1 MTSGN
6 ISIAS
11 DAGDKFRSAFQI
23 DSLQQAQDAVN
34 NLDGLWSSGAHD
46 FAKRDQFDDAAQA
59 VKRRFESGSY
69 KPGTLA
75 QAPPPAK
82 DAPAG
87 APAETRHI
95 ASATTWRAIC
105 VEPDWCKVGDKPI
118 PFDSFATINQEDRA
132 SPNVK
137 ARGVPVYRLGDT
149 HKGTEANAG
158 AHVVSQTSQGSGY
171 VKVLNEDQHGVKAN
185 GIPVARDKTA
195 CLVNCN
201 ENGIGGAFGR
211 LQTDYKTMFPVK
223 TQDDW
228 KADRQYFEDAKKLAD
243 EEGERISRELDKAK
257 AELDKTSWYRR
268 SQWTQRSEIKDRIS
282 SLESQLQARG
292 RDSIYYRDQMNHAF
306 EMAFPESAGG
316 PVMSAGPSWTEQ
328 REIGRQVE
336 MQRRNEARL
345 NAATQSPFAMAGA
358 AFAEG
363 MGGDAQAMEGMAQA
377 FDGIAQAGSGRLAM
391 QPGPRPRQLASRS
404 VRRRPTSQQDR
415 PAGRSQVA
423 APPKPDGTYVKQE
436 TLAERYARLVKS
448 NKPWKWDEDFPQGEN
463 ISSRQRAKIKQQAID
478 EGLIPDVK
486 MKPGTR
492 YPDFENAGL
501 INRVDKLPEGLWKS
515 GDTAQFNWLDARI
528 PGGRPAGFT
537 WHHSEIAG
545 RMELVP
551 FGPHNI
557 INHVGGRS
565 PGHWAHAPR

>member
-1 MTSGN
+1 MTGGN
-6 ISIAS
+6 ISIPS

-75 QAPPPAK
+75 EDPPPAK

-95 ASATTWRAIC
+95 ASATTWKAIC

-185 GIPVARDKTA
+185 GIPVARDKTP
-195 CLVNCN
+195 CLVNCDA
-201 ENGIGGAFGR
+201 NGVGGALGM
-211 LQTDYKTMFPVK
+211 LQTDYKTMLRVR

-228 KADRQYFEDAKKLAD
+228 KADRQYFEDAKKNAD
-243 EEGERISRELDKAK
+243 EEGKRISRELDKAK
-257 AELDKTSWYRR
+257 AELDKTSWYRP
-268 SQWTQRSEIKDRIS
+268 SQWAQRSEIKDRIS

-377 FDGIAQAGSGRLAM
+377 FDGIAQARAGRLAM
-391 QPGPRPRQLASRS
+391 EPGPRPRPLASRS
-404 VRRRPTSQQDR
+404 VRRGRGQGSGGGTPKPPATQPGVYVSTTKVANGYSFQLDKLGRVTKAEGDIKLNKSQGRNSKAQTEAGGADRLSTDQGGHYVGRRFDGPTEAFNHFAQDRNFNNSAYKRLENSWQKLLENGHSVRVEIVPTYVGQSLRPTTITVRQWVNGVRQ
-415 PAGRSQVA
+415 PPMVFQNAAG
-423 APPKPDGTYVKQE
+423 G
-436 TLAERYARLVKS
+436 
-448 NKPWKWDEDFPQGEN
+448 
-463 ISSRQRAKIKQQAID
+463 
-478 EGLIPDVK
+478 
-486 MKPGTR
+486 
-492 YPDFENAGL
+492 
-501 INRVDKLPEGLWKS
+501 
-515 GDTAQFNWLDARI
+515 
-528 PGGRPAGFT
+528 
-537 WHHSEIAG
+537 
-545 RMELVP
+545 
-551 FGPHNI
+551 
-557 INHVGGRS
+557 
-565 PGHWAHAPR
+565 

>member
-1 MTSGN
+1 MTGGN
-6 ISIAS
+6 ISIPS

-69 KPGTLA
+69 KPGTLV
-75 QAPPPAK
+75 QDPPPAK
-82 DAPAG
+82 DPPAG

-95 ASATTWRAIC
+95 ASATTWKAIC

-185 GIPVARDKTA
+185 GIPVARDKTP
-195 CLVNCN
+195 CLVNCDA
-201 ENGIGGAFGR
+201 NGVGGALGM
-211 LQTDYKTMFPVK
+211 LQTDYKTMFRVR

-228 KADRQYFEDAKKLAD
+228 KADRQYFEDAKKHAD
-243 EEGERISRELDKAK
+243 EEGKRISRELDKAK
-257 AELDKTSWYRR
+257 AELDKTSWYRP
-268 SQWTQRSEIKDRIS
+268 SQWAQRSEIKDRIS

-377 FDGIAQAGSGRLAM
+377 FDGIAQARAGRLAM
-391 QPGPRPRQLASRS
+391 EPGPRPRPLASRS
-404 VRRRPTSQQDR
+404 VRRGRGQGSGGGTPKPPATQPGVYVSQTKVANGYTFEMDSLGRVTKSSGDLTLNKSQGRNTKAQLEAGGADRLSTDQGGHYIGRRFNGPTEPFNHFAQNGNFNNSSYKILENSWQKMLEAGQSVRVEIVPTFVGNSLR
-415 PAGRSQVA
+415 PASLTVRQWIDGVPRQVRVFQNA
-423 APPKPDGTYVKQE
+423 A
-436 TLAERYARLVKS
+436 
-448 NKPWKWDEDFPQGEN
+448 
-463 ISSRQRAKIKQQAID
+463 
-478 EGLIPDVK
+478 
-486 MKPGTR
+486 
-492 YPDFENAGL
+492 
-501 INRVDKLPEGLWKS
+501 
-515 GDTAQFNWLDARI
+515 
-528 PGGRPAGFT
+528 GG
-537 WHHSEIAG
+537 
-545 RMELVP
+545 
-551 FGPHNI
+551 
-557 INHVGGRS
+557 
-565 PGHWAHAPR
+565 

>member
-1 MTSGN
+1 MTGGN
-6 ISIAS
+6 ISIPS

-34 NLDGLWSSGAHD
+34 NLDGLWSSGTHD
-46 FAKRDQFDDAAQA
+46 FAKRDQFDDAANA

-75 QAPPPAK
+75 QDPPPAK

-87 APAETRHI
+87 TPAETRHI

-149 HKGTEANAG
+149 HKGTQANAG

-171 VKVLNEDQHGVKAN
+171 VKMLNEDQHGVKAN
-185 GIPVARDKTA
+185 GIPVARDKTP
-195 CLVNCN
+195 CLVNCDAD
-201 ENGIGGAFGR
+201 GVGGALGM
-211 LQTDYKTMFPVK
+211 LQTDYKTMFRVR

-228 KADRQYFEDAKKLAD
+228 KADRQYFEDAKKNAD
-243 EEGERISRELDKAK
+243 EEGKRISRELDKAK
-257 AELDKTSWYRR
+257 AELDKTSWYRP
-268 SQWTQRSEIKDRIS
+268 SQWAQRSEIKDRIS

-292 RDSIYYRDQMNHAF
+292 SDSIYFRDQMNHAF

-377 FDGIAQAGSGRLAM
+377 FDGIAQARAGRLAM
-391 QPGPRPRQLASRS
+391 EPGPRPRPLASRS
-404 VRRRPTSQQDR
+404 VRRGRGHSSGGSTPKPPATQPGVYVSTTRVANGYSFQLDKLGRVTKAEGDIKLNKSQGRNSKAQTEAGGADRLSTDQGGHYVGRRFDGPTEAFNHFAQDR
-415 PAGRSQVA
+415 NFNNSAYKRLENSWQKLLENGHSVRVEIVP
-423 APPKPDGTYVKQE
+423 TYVGQSLRPS
-436 TLAERYARLVKS
+436 TITV
-448 NKPWKWDEDFPQGEN
+448 
-463 ISSRQRAKIKQQAID
+463 RQWVNGVRQPPMVFQ
-478 EGLIPDVK
+478 
-486 MKPGTR
+486 
-492 YPDFENAGL
+492 NA
-501 INRVDKLPEGLWKS
+501 
-515 GDTAQFNWLDARI
+515 A
-528 PGGRPAGFT
+528 GG
-537 WHHSEIAG
+537 
-545 RMELVP
+545 
-551 FGPHNI
+551 
-557 INHVGGRS
+557 
-565 PGHWAHAPR
+565 